1 MKKRLAGW
9 RRRLVDVY
17 EKIDRTWFEHLRKLR
32 HRLTHN
38 RVIFIRPTKLVL
50 CNRLAIPLTNK
61 KRRSITGYA
70 FIMLWIVWFA
80 IFALYPL
87 FNTLYLSF
95 FKVRMDGALL
105 DLEFVGIAN
114 YQAVFLSDPY
124 FVEILVGYILE
135 TLINVPVVITFAL
148 LIALLINQNVKGKG
162 LWRTIFFLPVVITSG
177 PVIAELMD
185 QGATTLP
192 ALSDYRFVD
201 VVVGNVGGF
210 LATPLQALFDQ
221 ILLIL
226 WFAGIQ
232 ILIFLAGLQKIDK
245 EIYEASKI
253 DGAGPW
259 ASFWK
264 ITLPSLMPL
273 IMVAVVYTVVSMSV
287 FSLNEVIVYIRN
299 IMLGESTPALTTGY
313 GYSATL
319 AWVFFIV
326 MSLIIL
332 LFLGLLRIRKGRE
345 RA

>member
-1 MKKRLAGW
+1 MKRRFSAW
-9 RRRLVDVY
+9 R
-17 EKIDRTWFEHLRKLR
+17 EKIADLYDRLDRTAFERVRKFR

-38 RVIFIRPTKLVL
+38 RVVFIKPTRLVL
-50 CNRLAIPLTNK
+50 FNRFAIPLTIER
-61 KRRSITGYA
+61 RRSVTGYA
-70 FIMLWIVWFA
+70 FIMLWIVGFA

-124 FVEILVGYILE
+124 FVEILVEYVLE
-135 TLINVPVVITFAL
+135 MLINVPVVITFAL
-148 LIALLINQNVKGKG
+148 LIALLINQNVKGRG

-201 VVVGNVGGF
+201 IVVGNVGGF

-287 FSLNEVIVYIRN
+287 FSLNEVILYIRN
-299 IMLGESTPALTTGY
+299 VMLGESTPALTTGL

-319 AWVFFIV
+319 AWVFFIA
-326 MSLIIL
+326 MSLLIL
-332 LFLGLLRIRKGRE
+332 LFLGVLRIRKGRGSV
-345 RA
+345 